1 MIMDELEFIVRKL
14 ADKLKKDGA
23 TFAAAESCTG
33 GWISKAVT
41 DVGGVSAVF
50 LGGVVSYA
58 NEVKEKLLGVK
69 SETLASFGAVS
80 EQTASEMA
88 LGCVKATGADYA
100 VAVTGIAGPTG
111 GTPEKPVGL
120 VYVGAA
126 SKDGRVYVEKNL
138 FSGDR
143 KDIRLATVKKALSLL
158 SDFVE

>member
-1 MIMDELEFIVRKL
+1 MDELEFVVRKL
-14 ADKLKKDGA
+14 ADKLKRQNK
-23 TFAAAESCTG
+23 TFSTAESCTG
-33 GWISKAVT
+33 GWISKTVT

-69 SETLASFGAVS
+69 SETLASYGAVS
-80 EQTASEMA
+80 EQTAREMA
-88 LGCVKATGADYA
+88 LGCAAATGADYA

-111 GTPEKPVGL
+111 GSPEKPVGL
-120 VYVGAA
+120 VYIGAA

-143 KDIRLATVKKALSLL
+143 SDVRLSTVKKALAVL
-158 SDFVE
+158 SDFVDK

>member
-1 MIMDELEFIVRKL
+1 MDELVSVVRSL
-14 ADKLKKDGA
+14 ADKLKKQSK
-23 TFAAAESCTG
+23 TFATAESCTG
-33 GWISKAVT
+33 GWMSKTVT

-69 SETLASFGAVS
+69 SETLASYGAVS
-80 EQTASEMA
+80 EQTAREMA
-88 LGCVKATGADYA
+88 LGCVAATGADYA

-120 VYVGAA
+120 VFIGAA

-143 KDIRLATVKKALSLL
+143 NSVRLSTVKKALAVL
-158 SDFVE
+158 SDFVDK